1 MYIAVLQVGSYE
13 ESLALIRDDVEMT
26 DEERDWLLR
35 KTAESVYFGGDSLPE
50 ESKLM
55 CHGSR
60 SKI

>member
-1 MYIAVLQVGSYE
+1 MALQVGSYE

-35 KTAESVYFGGDSLPE
+35 KTAESVYFGGDSLSDD
-50 ESKLM
+50 SKLIV
-55 CHGSR
+55 HGDR